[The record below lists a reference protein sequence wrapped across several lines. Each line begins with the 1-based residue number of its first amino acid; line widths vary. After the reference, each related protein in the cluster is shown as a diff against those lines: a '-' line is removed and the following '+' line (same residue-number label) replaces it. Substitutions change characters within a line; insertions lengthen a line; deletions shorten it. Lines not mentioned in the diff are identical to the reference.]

1 MKLRDIIEIL
11 EETYPLSSAAAWD
24 NSGLQVGDAGMEV
37 KKLYIALDAT
47 FEHIK
52 TAREIKADL
61 ILTHHPLLMSGV
73 KSVTSEYFHGRK
85 ILNLIKSGMAHYAMH
100 TNFDVETMASLSAT
114 ILGMEEEAVLEP
126 VYVDKEGKEQG
137 FGRVGSL
144 SERMR
149 LRELADLVKERFHI
163 DHVRVFGDPERMVSR
178 VAMIPGSGKSMMD
191 AVLTSGAEVFLSGD
205 FGHHDGLDACDQ
217 GLSVIDAGHY
227 GLEHIFIDYMA
238 SFLKE
243 KLSGVEVVPAELE
256 NIFHIF

>member
-1 MKLRDIIEIL
+1 
-11 EETYPLSSAAAWD
+11 
-24 NSGLQVGDAGMEV
+24 
-37 KKLYIALDAT
+37 
-47 FEHIK
+47 
-52 TAREIKADL
+52 
-61 ILTHHPLLMSGV
+61 
-73 KSVTSEYFHGRK
+73 
-85 ILNLIKSGMAHYAMH
+85 
-100 TNFDVETMASLSAT
+100 
-114 ILGMEEEAVLEP
+114 
-126 VYVDKEGKEQG
+126 
-137 FGRVGSL
+137 
-144 SERMR
+144 
-149 LRELADLVKERFHI
+149 
-163 DHVRVFGDPERMVSR
+163 MVSR